1 MFSTRRLRLA
11 SPSVTAANRRSM
23 SRASAGRARARSDAW
38 ERRQRRRSQR
48 IELRRHSE
56 DGVDEGGVRVR
67 HASAEVRQIC
77 GCASGARAETRRLRA
92 GEIEAAGGA
101 IVLGPQ
107 RRLVERRQSLS
118 AGRAAVEQAAPVA
131 RADDRRRQAPL
142 PPEIR
147 LLVFGQTLRTELQ
160 PGGLPP
166 PPPARRKIGAQRQ
179 QKSARPNPDER
190 HAADGPGREARAADK
205 PILHDRRQREIEPAG
220 PGAGTQ
226 IERWS
231 ERPGRHAVAEG
242 QPMQPARDEFVG
254 LWTRDDRPMARQ
266 EVVGHGAGLRWRA
279 IPDPSTS
286 SQQSVALRR
295 AAPARK
301 RDMRER
307 LDRRRCDLLGAIP
320 HGLSRRPRDDPNDLA
335 DQPFGQGEDRARDR
349 LVRMARIPGQRQGRF
364 ETVGRAR
371 SSSP

>member
-1 MFSTRRLRLA
+1 
-11 SPSVTAANRRSM
+11 M
-23 SRASAGRARARSDAW
+23 SRASAGRARARSDVGSAVNAAARS
-38 ERRQRRRSQR
+38 ESSFAGRARMASTTAEFASVTRRPRSAKFAAARRAPA
-48 IELRRHSE
+48 LK
-56 DGVDEGGVRVR
+56 
-67 HASAEVRQIC
+67 
-77 GCASGARAETRRLRA
+77 TRRLRA
-92 GEIEAAGGA
+92 GEIQAAGGA

-107 RRLVERRQSLS
+107 RRLVERRQCLS

-131 RADDRRRQAPL
+131 RAGDRRREAPL

-179 QKSARPNPDER
+179 QKRARPNPSKG
-190 HAADGPGREARAADK
+190 HAADRLGREARAADQ
-205 PILHDRRQREIEPAG
+205 PIPHDWRQREIEPAG

-226 IERWS
+226 IERGS
-231 ERPGRHAVAEG
+231 ERPGRQAVADG
-242 QPMQPARDEFVG
+242 QPMQPAREQFVG
-254 LWTRDDRPMARQ
+254 LRSRDDRPMARQ

-301 RDMRER
+301 RDMREG
-307 LDRRRCDLLGAIP
+307 LDR
-320 HGLSRRPRDDPNDLA
+320 
-335 DQPFGQGEDRARDR
+335 
-349 LVRMARIPGQRQGRF
+349 GR
-364 ETVGRAR
+364 
-371 SSSP
+371 S